1 MKKSKMLLG
10 SLCIMA
16 ISFCFMG
23 CGAKKAEAQ
32 SACETQSTAED
43 TNENS
48 DKEYICG
55 EFTLSDDTE
64 VKDEIKEL
72 MEKALADST
81 GVNYDPIAYLG
92 SQVVAGT
99 NHAILCKATIVYQ
112 NTTPYYTIMYINE
125 DLDGNVS
132 ILGYSDIELGDY
144 K

>member
-1 MKKSKMLLG
+1 MVR
-10 SLCIMA
+10 
-16 ISFCFMG
+16 SFCFMG
-23 CGAKKAEAQ
+23 CGAKTAEAQ
-32 SACETQSTAED
+32 SACETQYTAED
-43 TNENS
+43 NNENS

-99 NHAILCKATIVYQ
+99 NHAILCKATIVYP

>member
-1 MKKSKMLLG
+1 MKKSKMLLV

-23 CGAKKAEAQ
+23 CGAKKVETQ
-32 SACETQSTAED
+32 SAYETQSTAED

-55 EFTLSDDTE
+55 GFTLSDDTE

-81 GVNYDPIAYLG
+81 GANYDPIAYLG

-99 NHAILCKATIVYQ
+99 NHAILCKATVVYP